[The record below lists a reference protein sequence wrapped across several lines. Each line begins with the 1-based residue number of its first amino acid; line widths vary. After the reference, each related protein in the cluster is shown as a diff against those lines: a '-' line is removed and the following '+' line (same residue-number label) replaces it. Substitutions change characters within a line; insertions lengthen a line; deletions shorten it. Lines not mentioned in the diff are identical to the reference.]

1 MEGSITQ
8 LGLGNYL
15 INKKEKAKSFFKH
28 SYQNYQ
34 NFVKDTRR
42 LTFKGNNNFG
52 DTMQMRL
59 DQEAN
64 YGDLVTNLV
73 LEIDLPDISSVT
85 TTTGKSIGYCNG
97 VGNALIDYVE
107 IKMGG
112 TTIDR
117 QTREWMDIWSS
128 LAVPSGKQSN
138 YKRMIKKF
146 NNDEYTLSS
155 FTGGKIYVPLL
166 FWFCQNTNFNNT
178 PFVLPLLA
186 LRNNAIELNIKFK
199 SFNNIINSEDN
210 SVPSISS
217 SIENVQLLV
226 DYVILEEQERMYY
239 LNNPRQMYLMNQIQ
253 YQQHSIIANT
263 LETNIQLRSFKYPIT
278 ELFFIFR
285 MNTADTNKQ
294 YFNYTNSLSAFG
306 GDTPLR
312 SARLTFDGSDRIKE
326 MDASYFT
333 QVEPHKVHDY
343 VPINSQIHCFSFSL
357 QPEIISQ
364 PSGSCNFS
372 EIHEAILHL
381 RFKNNL
387 AASTLFIFAMNYNVL
402 QTDNGGNA
410 WLLHNLSKSAP
421 TVFPD
426 QTNKTPDNCN

>member
-52 DTMQMRL
+52 DTVQMRL

-64 YGDLVTNLV
+64 YGDLITNMV
-73 LEIDLPDISSVT
+73 LEIDLPDISSLVT
-85 TTTGKSIGYCNG
+85 TSGKDVGYCNG
-97 VGNALIDYVE
+97 VGNAMIEYVE
-107 IKMGG
+107 LKIGG

-117 QTREWMDIWSS
+117 QNREWMDIWSS
-128 LAVPSGKQSN
+128 LAIPLGKQSN

-146 NNDEYTLSS
+146 NNDVYITTS
-155 FTGGKIYVPLL
+155 FQGGKIYVPLL
-166 FWFCQNTNFNNT
+166 FWFCQNTNYNNST
-178 PFVLPLLA
+178 FILPLLS

-199 SFNNIINSEDN
+199 SFNDVITSDDDTLATTTLNIDSM
-210 SVPSISS
+210 
-217 SIENVQLLV
+217 QLLV
-226 DYVILEEQERMYY
+226 DYVILEEHERLYY
-239 LNNPRQMYLMNQIQ
+239 LNNPRQIYLMNQIQ
-253 YQQHSIIANT
+253 YQQYSVGANT

-285 MNTADTNKQ
+285 MDTATNKKQ
-294 YFNYTNSLSAFG
+294 YFNYTNSLTAFG
-306 GDTPLR
+306 GDTPLQ

-326 MDASYFT
+326 MDATYFT
-333 QVEPHKVHDY
+333 QVEPHKVHDN
-343 VPINSQIHCFSFSL
+343 VPDNSQIHCFSFSL
-357 QPEIISQ
+357 QPENLSQ
-364 PSGSCNFS
+364 PSGACNFS

-381 RFKNNL
+381 KFKNNL
-387 AASTLFIFAMNYNVL
+387 VASTMFVFAINYNVL

-421 TVFPD
+421 TIFP
-426 QTNKTPDNCN
+426 NKSNPTPTDC

>member
-15 INKKEKAKSFFKH
+15 INKKEKSKSFFKH

-42 LTFKGNNNFG
+42 LTFKGNTNFG
-52 DTMQMRL
+52 DMMQMRL

-64 YGDLVTNLV
+64 YGDLITNLV
-73 LEIDLPDISSVT
+73 LEVDLPDISST
-85 TTTGKSIGYCNG
+85 TTSTGKSLGYCNG
-97 VGNALIDYVE
+97 VGNAIIDYVE
-107 IKMGG
+107 LKMGG

-128 LAVPSGKQSN
+128 LAIPFGKQSN
-138 YKRMIKKF
+138 YRRMIKKF
-146 NNDEYTLSS
+146 NNDEFITTT
-155 FTGGKIYVPLL
+155 FQGGKIYIPLL
-166 FWFCQNTNFNNT
+166 FWFCQNTNYNNT
-178 PFVLPLLA
+178 PFILPLLA
-186 LRNNAIELNIKFK
+186 LRNNAIELNIKFNN
-199 SFNNIINSEDN
+199 FNNIVISDDN
-210 SVPSISS
+210 SVPNTSLRVG
-217 SIENVQLLV
+217 NVQLLI
-226 DYVILEEQERMYY
+226 DYVILEEQDRLYY

-253 YQQHSIIANT
+253 SQQYSILANT
-263 LETNIQLRSFKYPIT
+263 KETNIQLRSLKYPIV
-278 ELFFIFR
+278 ELFFVFR
-285 MNTADTNKQ
+285 MNSANTNKQ

-306 GDTPLR
+306 GTTPLQ

-333 QVEPHKVHDY
+333 QVEPHKVHDNI
-343 VPINSQIHCFSFSL
+343 PINSQIHCFSFSL
-357 QPEIISQ
+357 QPENLSQ
-364 PSGSCNFS
+364 PSGACNFS

-381 RFKNNL
+381 KFKDNL
-387 AASTLFIFAMNYNVL
+387 VASTLFVFAINYNVL

-421 TVFPD
+421 TIFPD
-426 QTNKTPDNCN
+426 ASKMTPADC

>member
-52 DTMQMRL
+52 DTVQMRL

-64 YGDLVTNLV
+64 YGDLITNMV
-73 LEIDLPDISSVT
+73 LEIDLPDISSLLT
-85 TTTGKSIGYCNG
+85 TSNKNVGYCNG
-97 VGNALIDYVE
+97 VGNAMIDYVE
-107 IKMGG
+107 LKIGG

-117 QTREWMDIWSS
+117 QNREWMDIWSS
-128 LAVPSGKQSN
+128 LAIPSGKQSN

-146 NNDEYTLSS
+146 DNDVFITTS
-155 FTGGKIYVPLL
+155 FQGGKIYVPLL
-166 FWFCQNTNFNNT
+166 FWFCQNTNYNNST
-178 PFVLPLLA
+178 FVLPLLS

-199 SFNNIINSEDN
+199 AFNDVITSDDDTLPTTTLNIDSM
-210 SVPSISS
+210 
-217 SIENVQLLV
+217 QLLI
-226 DYVILEEQERMYY
+226 DYVILEEQERLYY
-239 LNNPRQMYLMNQIQ
+239 LNNPRQIYLMNQVQ
-253 YQQHSIIANT
+253 YQQYSIGANT

-285 MNTADTNKQ
+285 MDTATSKKQ
-294 YFNYTNSLSAFG
+294 YFNYTNSLTAFG
-306 GDTPLR
+306 GDTPLQ

-333 QVEPHKVHDY
+333 QVEPHKVHDH
-343 VPINSQIHCFSFSL
+343 VPDNSQIHCFSFSL
-357 QPEIISQ
+357 QPENLAQ

-381 RFKNNL
+381 KFKNNL
-387 AASTLFIFAMNYNVL
+387 VASTMFVFANNYNVL

-421 TVFPD
+421 TIFP
-426 QTNKTPDNCN
+426 NKSNPTPTDC